1 MQDPEGLD
9 PIDEAR
15 LLSCAYESL
24 KEAEG
29 WHQEML
35 DQFKEIVNEAGEQ
48 EVEYIMEQDYLVW
61 KEAKAN
67 GSIAEDDLNN
77 MINYYEDKGR
87 GIER

>member
-1 MQDPEGLD
+1 MDPV
-9 PIDEAR
+9 IR
-15 LLSCAYESL
+15 SQLLKYAYEEL
-24 KEAEG
+24 KKAEG

-61 KEAKAN
+61 KEAKVN
-67 GSIAEDDLNN
+67 GTMTEDDLNS
-77 MINYYEDKGR
+77 MSDYYESKGR

>member
-1 MQDPEGLD
+1 MDPV
-9 PIDEAR
+9 IR
-15 LLSCAYESL
+15 SQLLKYAYEEL
-24 KEAEG
+24 KKAEG

-35 DQFKEIVNEAGEQ
+35 DQFKEIVDEAGEQ

>member
-1 MQDPEGLD
+1 MDPV
-9 PIDEAR
+9 IR
-15 LLSCAYESL
+15 SQLLKYAYEEL
-24 KEAEG
+24 KKAEG

-35 DQFKEIVNEAGEQ
+35 DQFKEIVDEAGEQ

-61 KEAKAN
+61 KEATAN

>member
-1 MQDPEGLD
+1 MTD
-9 PIDEAR
+9 PIDKAR
-15 LLSCAYESL
+15 LLNFAYEEL
-24 KEAEG
+24 KKAEG

-35 DQFKEIVNEAGEQ
+35 DQFKKIVDEAGEQ

-67 GSIAEDDLNN
+67 GTMTEADLNN
-77 MINYYEDKGR
+77 MANYYEDKGR